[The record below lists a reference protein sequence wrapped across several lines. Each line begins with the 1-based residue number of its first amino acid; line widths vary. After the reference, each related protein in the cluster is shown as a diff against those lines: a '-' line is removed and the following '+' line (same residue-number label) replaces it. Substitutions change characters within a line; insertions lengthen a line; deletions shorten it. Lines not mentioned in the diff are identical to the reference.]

1 MTSQAIDLGSDHS
14 ITIAVWDPD
23 LKLNPMAEKYRADLP
38 LKCTGLVTHKTPD
51 GKNCDGAITFDSPIA
66 REVFDGPFWTVES
79 WDPLTL
85 SPSLLCHCGDHGFI
99 KHGKWVLVP

>member
-1 MTSQAIDLGSDHS
+1 MTSQPIELGSSHS

-23 LKLNPMAEKYRADLP
+23 LTLNPNAEQYRESLP
-38 LKCTGLVTHKTPD
+38 LKCSGIVGHKTPQ
-51 GKNCDGAITFDSPIA
+51 GTNCEGVITFDSPIA

-99 KHGKWVLVP
+99 RQGRWVSA